1 MTLEESALSSL
12 SKYASSSLSESR
24 QLIRSLRGTA
34 VTLWMAARQAA
45 VLSDRELATPRC
57 QLATHRL
64 GPRRGNPCDVAQQLE
79 SIVPGDNQLRRF
91 IPSGA
96 DTRTDECARHRPR
109 LRRRDTSRGSHWNK
123 RRPEAVLP
131 VGRRGC
137 PLQQGQSR
145 SANVLVAPHGRI
157 VRPDHRCRLRKRLLD
172 TAHRSFTH
180 TRSHARQGDIGGCD
194 SSRRRR
200 ARHRAY
206 APAELDVAVG
216 TSVTWTC
223 NDSGRPHSGLR
234 RRLGIQES
242 SRLAEVLRH
251 IRNGRHVPL
260 SLSIRPGRV
269 GRVTVR

>member
-1 MTLEESALSSL
+1 MGWRGTARTRLAKAARSANRPRQYAHFSRCSRMTLEESALSSP
-12 SKYASSSLSESR
+12 SKYASSSLSKSR

-137 PLQQGQSR
+137 PSSAGPESECQCSR
-145 SANVLVAPHGRI
+145 CAS
-157 VRPDHRCRLRKRLLD
+157 
-172 TAHRSFTH
+172 
-180 TRSHARQGDIGGCD
+180 
-194 SSRRRR
+194 
-200 ARHRAY
+200 RAY
-206 APAELDVAVG
+206 RSP
-216 TSVTWTC
+216 
-223 NDSGRPHSGLR
+223 
-234 RRLGIQES
+234 
-242 SRLAEVLRH
+242 
-251 IRNGRHVPL
+251 
-260 SLSIRPGRV
+260 
-269 GRVTVR
+269 